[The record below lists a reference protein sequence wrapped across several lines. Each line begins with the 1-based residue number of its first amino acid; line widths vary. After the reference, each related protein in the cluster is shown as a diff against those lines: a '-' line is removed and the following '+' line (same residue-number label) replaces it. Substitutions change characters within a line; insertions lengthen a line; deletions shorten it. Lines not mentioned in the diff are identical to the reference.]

1 MLFRSQPKLSEN
13 PATEEAGSIVAVIFD
28 PAGRVISR
36 LDGSGVASI
45 SQGRYP
51 VMDFNRNG
59 VQDIINE
66 SAGSSQWHI
75 QDQEGDESNV
85 VTTQLLSIFDDKACR
100 EMYDDKNWVGT
111 AFPVWTI
118 TKPCSNLGMSQTRK
132 ICEQSEFI
140 EQFGTRIAFN
150 RNTGRAEVQ
159 QR

>member
-1 MLFRSQPKLSEN
+1 MI
-13 PATEEAGSIVAVIFD
+13 GVIFD
-28 PAGRVISR
+28 ANGRVVSR
-36 LDGSGVASI
+36 LEGSGVASI

-66 SAGSSQWHI
+66 SAGASQGHI
-75 QDQEGDESNV
+75 QDQEGDEPNV
-85 VTTQLLSIFDDKACR
+85 VTTQLLALFDDKICR
-100 EMYDDKNWVGT
+100 EMYDEKNWIGT
-111 AFPVWTI
+111 AFPVWSI
-118 TKPCSNLGMSQTRK
+118 TKPCSQLGTSQTRK